1 MRGNTS
7 KFPRTVF
14 LSDQPVFYNS
24 LFKLDWCC
32 LSNQQMILHGI
43 YFGGKRLHS
52 VKRTYLSLATIPW
65 DGGLIITELTTVVTV
80 EGTAR

>member
-1 MRGNTS
+1 
-7 KFPRTVF
+7 
-14 LSDQPVFYNS
+14 
-24 LFKLDWCC
+24 
-32 LSNQQMILHGI
+32 MILHGI
-43 YFGGKRLHS
+43 YFGGKRLHN